1 MYIYP
6 SFTIKAIIR
15 LYVPLTL
22 QKAPT
27 RFKLL
32 QS

>member
-1 MYIYP
+1 MYSCP

-15 LYVPLTL
+15 LYVPLAL

-27 RFKLL
+27 EFKLL